1 MSADPKFF
9 FDTGSLALAL
19 VDTVG
24 ARGRSG
30 AALRS
35 AGSGQPG
42 GVPRQ
47 SIEHLS
53 SPRALAA
60 WARQAGLGTGPRPSP
75 IELRQVQAFRE
86 AVHRLLRAALEKNP
100 PQPRDLARLNRALA
114 QGEARA
120 GVVWHRGAFAP
131 LPPRPARLADL
142 VRSRVA
148 ADARALLLDPSALRA
163 CADPECGWLFL
174 DRSQARR
181 RRWCSMAECGNR
193 AKARR
198 FRASVRK

>member
-60 WARQAGLGTGPRPSP
+60 WARQAGLGTGPRP
-75 IELRQVQAFRE
+75 
-86 AVHRLLRAALEKNP
+86 
-100 PQPRDLARLNRALA
+100 
-114 QGEARA
+114 
-120 GVVWHRGAFAP
+120 
-131 LPPRPARLADL
+131 ARLADL